1 MNASF
6 KQALTLLLKG
16 RRALLILPLAGL
28 GILIL
33 ATSFSPPPERTS
45 RQAQPLAVGTLAIN
59 RQPLIPRALAYG
71 SVEPNVIWQAI
82 AEVSGRIS
90 YLHPELKDGNTL
102 AAGTEVLRIDSRDY
116 ELKLSQAQ
124 AELAVQ
130 EANLEQLGIEQDNV
144 QRSLTIAQR
153 SLKVAQTELARK
165 TRLLNKGGIS
175 QTQVDQEE
183 RNLLAQEL
191 ETQNLISQVDSF
203 PSQIKVAQAQ
213 RALAQASVE
222 EQARNLAR
230 TRITLPF
237 DARIGPVN
245 AEQGVFLGAGSQL
258 FEAYDLARVEI
269 RAQLPMARMRPLV
282 AATTWP
288 TPEASP
294 EPRPEPNIEPSE
306 DIKPAPLA
314 TNLSTESTLH
324 ARTEKTL
331 EVTKLQI
338 TTPALSTSRQLP
350 LTHSMLQSLSLKAEA
365 RWLEAGG
372 PYQWQA
378 SVQRIG
384 DTLDASS
391 RALTVVVA
399 VEQPFNLESSGGK
412 PPLFKGMYM
421 EVELQ
426 GPARPHIVIPRFA
439 IHRGHVYLVRGQRL
453 KVQPVEVDFMQGD
466 LAIIKS
472 GLQDGDQL
480 VIDDLVP
487 AVPGVPLNAR
497 HDSELQHWLSEQAQA
512 RLPLNG
518 ARP

>member
-6 KQALTLLLKG
+6 KQALTSLLKG
-16 RRALLILPLAGL
+16 RRALLTLPLAGL
-28 GILIL
+28 GILML

-45 RQAQPLAVGTLAIN
+45 HQAQALAVDTLTIN
-59 RQPLIPRALAYG
+59 SQPLIPRALAYG
-71 SVEPNVIWQAI
+71 SVEPNVLWQAI

-116 ELKLSQAQ
+116 ELTLSQAQ

-130 EANLEQLGIEQDNV
+130 QANLEQLVIEQDNG
-144 QRSLTIAQR
+144 QRSLAIAQR
-153 SLKVAQTELARK
+153 SLKVAQAELARK
-165 TRLLNKGGIS
+165 ARLLNKGGIS

-191 ETQNLISQVDSF
+191 ETQKLSSQLDSF

-245 AEQGVFLGAGSQL
+245 AEQDVFLGAGNPL

-269 RAQLPMARMRPLV
+269 RAQLPMTRMRPLV
-282 AATTWP
+282 AAATWP
-288 TPEASP
+288 SPEASP
-294 EPRPEPNIEPSE
+294 EPRPETKAEPSE
-306 DIKPAPLA
+306 GIKPAPMT
-314 TNLSTESTLH
+314 TNLSTGSTLQT
-324 ARTEKTL
+324 RTEKTL
-331 EVTKLQI
+331 ETA
-338 TTPALSTSRQLP
+338 TPPVPTSRQLP
-350 LTHSMLQSLSLKAEA
+350 LTRTMLKSLSLKAEA

-372 PYQWQA
+372 LYQWQA
-378 SVQRIG
+378 SVQRMG

-399 VEQPFNLESSGGK
+399 VEQPFELASPGGK

-439 IHRGHVYLVRGQRL
+439 IHRGHVYLVRDQRL
-453 KVQPVEVDFMQGD
+453 TVQPVEVDFTQGD

-480 VIDDLVP
+480 VVDDLVP
-487 AVPGVPLNAR
+487 AVPGMPLNAR